1 MIIKGG
7 DVQQLIETPYAQ
19 PYIQIVSKILF
30 GASFHKAV
38 LTIVLPQFYNVTQST
53 AASTA
58 LTALIFVLLIFGTIN
73 QVTTSS
79 RQLWSFARDNGL
91 PWSPFLS
98 RVQSGTQSA
107 IRLLRITERLTT
119 NQDPMFP

>member
-19 PYIQIVSKILF
+19 PYIQIVSPVCRLSHI
-30 GASFHKAV
+30 AE
-38 LTIVLPQFYNVTQST
+38 LTTALPQFYNVTQST

-58 LTALIFVLLIFGTIN
+58 LTALIFVLLIFGIIN

-98 RVQSGTQSA
+98 RVQPGMQICHSCAGN
-107 IRLLRITERLTT
+107 TELLTT
-119 NQDPMFP
+119 YQDRTFR

>member
-1 MIIKGG
+1 M
-7 DVQQLIETPYAQ
+7 A
-19 PYIQIVSKILF
+19 
-30 GASFHKAV
+30 
-38 LTIVLPQFYNVTQST
+38 LPQFYNVTQST

-58 LTALIFVLLIFGTIN
+58 LTALIFVLLIFGIIN

-98 RVQSGTQSA
+98 RVQPGMQTCHSCTVSVEK
-107 IRLLRITERLTT
+107 LTEQ
-119 NQDPMFP
+119 QDRTSR

>member
-1 MIIKGG
+1 MAK
-7 DVQQLIETPYAQ
+7 
-19 PYIQIVSKILF
+19 
-30 GASFHKAV
+30 
-38 LTIVLPQFYNVTQST
+38 LTITLHQFYNVTQST

-58 LTALIFVLLIFGTIN
+58 LTALIFVLLIFGIIN

-98 RVQSGTQSA
+98 RVQPGMQTCHQ
-107 IRLLRITERLTT
+107 RTRDTEQLTT
-119 NQDPMFP
+119 YQDRTFR

>member
-7 DVQQLIETPYAQ
+7 DVEQLIETPYAQ
-19 PYIQIVSKILF
+19 PYIQIVSEIVF
-30 GASFHKAV
+30 VASFHMAV

-98 RVQSGTQSA
+98 RVQSGTQRSHS
-107 IRLLRITERLTT
+107 IIEKY
-119 NQDPMFP
+119 